1 MKISFRKLMF
11 LVFSIFGFM
20 FTNLNANEGK
30 LSGGSMHEVPEW
42 FKESFLDISE
52 DVSEADANNKHF
64 MIFMDLEGCPYCTK
78 MLNENFIAQNKTSE
92 FIKKYFDVINIDVK
106 GSREI
111 SWDKDT
117 TLTEK
122 ALAEKL
128 EIQYSP
134 TILFFNKNKEVVVR
148 VNGYRNKDDFKYI
161 LEFVQ
166 GKYYEQMS
174 LTQYLEKITKETL
187 YTFIENKMFK
197 DLKDLSK
204 IKTPLAVIFEDGSCT
219 QCDYFHNRL
228 LKDKDVLKE
237 FKNFT
242 IVRLNA
248 NSDEQIIDVDGNKT
262 TAKEWVKKINLDYR
276 PGILLYDNK
285 KLISTVDALLYPF
298 HFKELLRY
306 VGEKHY
312 KKYPKSYLDYLRVRQ
327 SELLKQG
334 ININLAE

>member
-11 LVFSIFGFM
+11 LVFSILM
-20 FTNLNANEGK
+20 ITHLNANEGK

-78 MLNENFIAQNKTSE
+78 MLNENFIAENKTSE

-111 SWDKDT
+111 AWDANT

-248 NSDEQIIDVDGNKT
+248 NSDEQIIDIDGNKT

>member
-11 LVFSIFGFM
+11 LVFSILM
-20 FTNLNANEGK
+20 ITHLNANEGK

-111 SWDKDT
+111 AWDANT

-248 NSDEQIIDVDGNKT
+248 NSDEQIIDIDGNKT

>member
-11 LVFSIFGFM
+11 LVFSILM
-20 FTNLNANEGK
+20 ITHLNANEGK
-30 LSGGSMHEVPEW
+30 LSGGTMHEVPEW
-42 FKESFLDISE
+42 FKESFLDIKE
-52 DVSEADANNKHF
+52 DISEAEANNKHF
-64 MIFMDLEGCPYCTK
+64 MIFMDLEGCPYCSK

-111 SWDKDT
+111 SWDENT

>member
-1 MKISFRKLMF
+1 MKVSFKKLMF
-11 LVFSIFGFM
+11 LVLSIFGFM

>member
-11 LVFSIFGFM
+11 LVFSILM
-20 FTNLNANEGK
+20 ITHLNANEGK
-30 LSGGSMHEVPEW
+30 LSGGTMHEVPEW
-42 FKESFLDISE
+42 FKESFLDIKE
-52 DVSEADANNKHF
+52 DISEAEANNKHF

-111 SWDKDT
+111 SWDENT

-248 NSDEQIIDVDGNKT
+248 NSDEQIIDIDGNKT

>member
-11 LVFSIFGFM
+11 LVFSILM
-20 FTNLNANEGK
+20 ITHLNANEGK
-30 LSGGSMHEVPEW
+30 LSGGTMHEVPEW
-42 FKESFLDISE
+42 FKESFLDIKE
-52 DVSEADANNKHF
+52 DISEAEANNKHF
-64 MIFMDLEGCPYCTK
+64 MIFMDLEACPYCSK

-111 SWDKDT
+111 SWDENT

-148 VNGYRNKDDFKYI
+148 INGYRNKDDFKYI

-166 GKYYEQMS
+166 GKYYEQMTLS
-174 LTQYLEKITKETL
+174 QYLEKIIKQTL
-187 YTFIENKMFK
+187 YTFQENKMFK

-204 IKTPLAVIFEDGSCT
+204 IKTPLAVIFEDGSCS

-248 NSDEQIIDVDGNKT
+248 NLDEQIIDVDGNKT

-334 ININLAE
+334 ININLGE

>member
-1 MKISFRKLMF
+1 MKVSFKKLMF
-11 LVFSIFGFM
+11 LVLSIFGFM

-111 SWDKDT
+111 SWDENT

>member
-64 MIFMDLEGCPYCTK
+64 MIFMDLEGCPYCSK

>member
-64 MIFMDLEGCPYCTK
+64 MIFMDLEGCPYCSK

-111 SWDKDT
+111 SWDENT

-248 NSDEQIIDVDGNKT
+248 NSDEQIIDIDGNKT

>member
-11 LVFSIFGFM
+11 LVFSILM
-20 FTNLNANEGK
+20 ITHLNANEGK
-30 LSGGSMHEVPEW
+30 LSGGTMHEVPEW
-42 FKESFLDISE
+42 FKESFLDIKE
-52 DVSEADANNKHF
+52 DISEAEANNKHF
-64 MIFMDLEGCPYCTK
+64 MIFMDLEGCPYCSK
-78 MLNENFIAQNKTSE
+78 MLNENFITQNKTSE

-111 SWDKDT
+111 SWDENT

-248 NSDEQIIDVDGNKT
+248 NSDEQIIDIDGNKT

>member
-1 MKISFRKLMF
+1 MKILFRKLMF
-11 LVFSIFGFM
+11 LVFSILM
-20 FTNLNANEGK
+20 ITHLNANEGK
-30 LSGGSMHEVPEW
+30 LSGGTMHEVPEW
-42 FKESFLDISE
+42 FKESFLDIKE
-52 DVSEADANNKHF
+52 DISEAEANNKHF
-64 MIFMDLEGCPYCTK
+64 MIFMDLEGCPYCSK

-111 SWDKDT
+111 SWDENT

-248 NSDEQIIDVDGNKT
+248 NSDEQIIDIDGNKT
-262 TAKEWVKKINLDYR
+262 IAKEWVKKINLDYR

>member
-11 LVFSIFGFM
+11 LVFSILM
-20 FTNLNANEGK
+20 ITHLNANEGK
-30 LSGGSMHEVPEW
+30 LSGGTMHEVPEW
-42 FKESFLDISE
+42 FKESFLDIKE
-52 DVSEADANNKHF
+52 DISEAEANNKHF
-64 MIFMDLEGCPYCTK
+64 MIFMDLEGCPYCSK

-111 SWDKDT
+111 SWDENT

-248 NSDEQIIDVDGNKT
+248 NSDEQIIDIDGNKT

>member
-1 MKISFRKLMF
+1 MKVSLRKIMLYF
-11 LVFSIFGFM
+11 FILFGLI
-20 FTNLNANEGK
+20 TNINANEGK
-30 LSGGSMHEVPEW
+30 LTGGSMHEIPSW
-42 FKESFLDISE
+42 FKESFLDINE
-52 DVSEADANNKHF
+52 DIEEAKANNKHF
-64 MIFMDLEGCPYCTK
+64 MVFMDLEGCPYCTK
-78 MLNENFIAQNKTSE
+78 MLKENFFAQNKTSD
-92 FIKKYFDVINIDVK
+92 FIKKYFDVIEINVK

-111 SWDKDT
+111 AWDENT

-122 ALAEKL
+122 ELAEKL

-134 TILFFNKNKEVVVR
+134 TILFFNYEKEVVVR
-148 VNGYRNKDDFKYI
+148 VNGYRNQNDFKYI

-166 GKYYEQMS
+166 GKHYEK
-174 LTQYLEKITKETL
+174 LTLSEYISKVEKQNL
-187 YTFIENKMFK
+187 YTFKENKMFK
-197 DLKDLSK
+197 KLKDLSK
-204 IKTPLAVIFEDGSCT
+204 ISTPLAVIFEDGSCT

-228 LKDKDVLKE
+228 LKEKSVVSEL
-237 FKNFT
+237 KNFT
-242 IVRLNA
+242 IVRLDA
-248 NSDEQIIDVDGNKT
+248 NSDDEIIDVDGNKT
-262 TAKEWVKKINLDYR
+262 TAKKWALKINLDYR

-334 ININLAE
+334 ININLGE

>member
-1 MKISFRKLMF
+1 MKVSFRKLMF

>member
-1 MKISFRKLMF
+1 MKTSFKKLMF
-11 LVFSIFGFM
+11 LFVSICAFM
-20 FTNLNANEGK
+20 FTNVNAQEGK
-30 LSGGSMHEVPEW
+30 VTGGSMHEVPEW

-52 DVSEADANNKHF
+52 DVAEAKANNKHF
-64 MIFMDLEGCPYCTK
+64 MVFMDLEGCPYCTK
-78 MLNENFIAQNKTSE
+78 MLKENFIAQNKTSE
-92 FIKKYFDVINIDVK
+92 FIQQYFDVINIDVK

-111 SWDKDT
+111 AWDENT

-134 TILFFNKNKEVVVR
+134 TILFFNEKKEVVVR
-148 VNGYRNKDDFKYI
+148 VNGYRNPVDFKCI

-166 GKYYEQMS
+166 GKHYENMS
-174 LTQYLEKITKETL
+174 LTQYLEKVEKQTL
-187 YTFIENKMFK
+187 YTLKENKIFSNK
-197 DLKDLSK
+197 TDLSK
-204 IKTPLAVIFEDGSCT
+204 IKTPLAVVFEDGSCT
-219 QCDYFHNRL
+219 SCDYFHNRL

-242 IVRLNA
+242 VVRFDA
-248 NSDEQIIDVDGNKT
+248 NSDKQIIDIDGNKT

-276 PGILLYDNK
+276 PGILLYDNQ

-306 VGEKHY
+306 VGEKYY

-327 SELLKQG
+327 DELIKKG

>member
-11 LVFSIFGFM
+11 LVFSILM
-20 FTNLNANEGK
+20 ITHLNANEGK

-42 FKESFLDISE
+42 FKESFLDIKE
-52 DVSEADANNKHF
+52 DISEAEANNKHF

-111 SWDKDT
+111 SWDENT

-248 NSDEQIIDVDGNKT
+248 NSDEQIIDIDGNKT

>member
-1 MKISFRKLMF
+1 MKILFRKLMF
-11 LVFSIFGFM
+11 LVFSILM
-20 FTNLNANEGK
+20 ITHLNANEGK
-30 LSGGSMHEVPEW
+30 LSGGTMHEVPEW
-42 FKESFLDISE
+42 FKESFLDIKE
-52 DVSEADANNKHF
+52 DISEAEANNKHF
-64 MIFMDLEGCPYCTK
+64 MIFMDLEGCPYCSK

-111 SWDKDT
+111 SWDENT

-248 NSDEQIIDVDGNKT
+248 NSDEQIIDIDGNKT

>member
-248 NSDEQIIDVDGNKT
+248 NSDEQIIDIDGNKT

>member
-11 LVFSIFGFM
+11 LVFSILM
-20 FTNLNANEGK
+20 ITHLNANEGK

-42 FKESFLDISE
+42 FKESFLDIKE
-52 DVSEADANNKHF
+52 DISEAEANNKHF
-64 MIFMDLEGCPYCTK
+64 MIFMDLEGCPYCSK

-111 SWDKDT
+111 SWDENT

-248 NSDEQIIDVDGNKT
+248 NSDEQIIDIDGNKT

>member
-1 MKISFRKLMF
+1 MKVSFKRVIILLFIS
-11 LVFSIFGFM
+11 VFFNMSI
-20 FTNLNANEGK
+20 NAQEGK
-30 LSGGSMHEVPEW
+30 IVGGSMHEIPSW
-42 FKESFLDISE
+42 FKESFLDIGE
-52 DVSEADANNKHF
+52 DIEEAKSKNRHF
-64 MIFMDLEGCPYCTK
+64 MIFLDLEACPYCSK
-78 MLNENFIAQNKTSE
+78 MLKENFIKENKTSE

-111 SWDKDT
+111 SWDENT

-248 NSDEQIIDVDGNKT
+248 NSDEQIIDIDGNKT

>member
-1 MKISFRKLMF
+1 MKVSFKKLMF
-11 LVFSIFGFM
+11 LVLSIFGFM
-20 FTNLNANEGK
+20 FSNLNANEGK

>member
-11 LVFSIFGFM
+11 LVFSILM
-20 FTNLNANEGK
+20 ITHLNANEGK
-30 LSGGSMHEVPEW
+30 LSGGTMHEVPEW
-42 FKESFLDISE
+42 FKESFLDIKE
-52 DVSEADANNKHF
+52 DISEAEANNKHF
-64 MIFMDLEGCPYCTK
+64 MIFMDLEGCPYCSK

-111 SWDKDT
+111 SWDENT

-174 LTQYLEKITKETL
+174 LTEYLEKITKETL

-248 NSDEQIIDVDGNKT
+248 NSDEQIIDIDGNKT

>member
-11 LVFSIFGFM
+11 LVFSILM
-20 FTNLNANEGK
+20 ITHLNANEGK
-30 LSGGSMHEVPEW
+30 LSGGTMHEVPEW
-42 FKESFLDISE
+42 FKESFLDIKE
-52 DVSEADANNKHF
+52 DISEAEANNKHF
-64 MIFMDLEGCPYCTK
+64 MIFMDLEGCPYCSK

-111 SWDKDT
+111 SWDENT

-174 LTQYLEKITKETL
+174 LTEYLEKITKETL

-248 NSDEQIIDVDGNKT
+248 NSDEQIIDIDGNKT
-262 TAKEWVKKINLDYR
+262 TTKEWVKKINLDYR

>member
-1 MKISFRKLMF
+1 MKVSFKKLMF
-11 LVFSIFGFM
+11 LVLSIFGFM

-248 NSDEQIIDVDGNKT
+248 NSDEQIIDIDGNKT